1 MADHTLLE
9 KVLSLQ
15 DKYQSLQDQ
24 LSSPD
29 VMSDM
34 KKFVQLNKDYK
45 ELEPIIK
52 AGLEYKMML
61 DELASAKDILMN
73 EKDEDLREMAKEEV
87 AEIEPKLPEMEQNI
101 KLLLIPADP
110 DDSKNAIVE
119 IRGGTGGDEAAI
131 FAGDLFRMYSKYA
144 ESKGWRVEVTDQT
157 PGTSGGF
164 KQIVFKLSSSEG
176 VYGTM
181 KYESGVHRVQRVPQ
195 TETQGR
201 IQTSAASVA
210 VFPEAG
216 EFDVDLNWNDIRLD
230 LFCSSGPGG
239 QGVNTTYSAVR
250 LTHIPSG
257 LVVQCQEERSQ
268 LKNKERAFEE
278 LRTRL
283 YNLEHQKYLD
293 GIAAKRK
300 TMVSTGDRSA
310 KIRTYNYPQGRVTD
324 HRINWSMYNLP
335 VFMDGDIQECIDQ
348 LQVAE
353 NAERLKEAGDA
364 E

>member
-1 MADHTLLE
+1 MLE

-210 VFPEAG
+210 VFPEAL
-216 EFDVDLNWNDIRLD
+216 DVDAMDRAGRLLVGEHD
-230 LFCSSGPGG
+230 FAAFCSRAKTKKSTLREIDAICVKRDGNEIRITVTADGFLYNMMRIIAG
-239 QGVNTTYSAVR
+239 TLIEAGR
-250 LTHIPSG
+250 G
-257 LVVQCQEERSQ
+257 ERSP
-268 LKNKERAFEE
+268 ES
-278 LRTRL
+278 
-283 YNLEHQKYLD
+283 
-293 GIAAKRK
+293 I
-300 TMVSTGDRSA
+300 SA
-310 KIRTYNYPQGRVTD
+310 LFTAQRDKAGFLAPPQGLCLMEVE
-324 HRINWSMYNLP
+324 Y
-335 VFMDGDIQECIDQ
+335 
-348 LQVAE
+348 
-353 NAERLKEAGDA
+353 
-364 E
+364 